1 MAKIPSSLSRQ
12 LAFDFLEQFETGKA
26 SSYVSVAQQQPK
38 QLNVNVTS
46 LIKALSLDIMSSKVL
61 DPEEVQTEKFVW
73 TDDDIDK
80 LRTGF
85 FHENIRI
92 LVDKRASDET
102 RKENLEW
109 MMSDETHPFSF
120 LVLCH
125 EEMLNPERIRAGA
138 LAAMKKNG
146 LSTI

>member
-102 RKENLEW
+102 R
-109 MMSDETHPFSF
+109 
-120 LVLCH
+120 
-125 EEMLNPERIRAGA
+125 
-138 LAAMKKNG
+138 
-146 LSTI
+146 